1 MVKRVDPA
9 LKRLVAAAEK
19 DPDLLARLCAEPEAI
34 AKEYDV
40 KLSEH
45 EIAQLKRVGEL
56 QRIVAEFAEARI
68 PDPIFYPIDVWWGR
82 AIADHVLFYS
92 PIFYP
97 IRYPIIDIL
106 RERVGPIFYP
116 FGPPI
121 GYPGPGGWFAAGD
134 LRRRL
139 RRPG

>member
-1 MVKRVDPA
+1 MATRADLA

-19 DPDLLARLCAEPEAI
+19 DPDLLAKLCAEPEAVS
-34 AKEYDV
+34 KEYDV
-40 KLSEH
+40 KLSEG

-56 QRIVAEFAEARI
+56 QRIVKEFAEARL

-82 AIADHVLFYS
+82 MIADHVLFYN

-97 IRYPIIDIL
+97 VRYPIIDIL
-106 RERVGPIFYP
+106 RDRIGPIFYP
-116 FGPPI
+116 VGPI
-121 GYPGPGGWFAAGD
+121 AYPGPWGRLVGGD

-139 RRPG
+139 RRRR